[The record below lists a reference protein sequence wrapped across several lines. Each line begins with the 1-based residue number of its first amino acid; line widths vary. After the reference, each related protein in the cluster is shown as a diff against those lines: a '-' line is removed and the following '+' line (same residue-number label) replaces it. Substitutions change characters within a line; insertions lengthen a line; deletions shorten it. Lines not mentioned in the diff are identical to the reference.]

1 MKTKSR
7 PFAAVLIAMT
17 FIVSGA
23 ITLPELPDR
32 DQMTVKGYV
41 HDGTNPIGGVYVTD
55 GFLLSPPTPM
65 AHIIWRQIHR
75 GILST

>member
-7 PFAAVLIAMT
+7 PFAAVLMAMT

-32 DQMTVKGYV
+32 DQMTVKNKV
-41 HDGTNPIGGVYVTD
+41 DLNS
-55 GFLLSPPTPM
+55 L
-65 AHIIWRQIHR
+65 R
-75 GILST
+75 